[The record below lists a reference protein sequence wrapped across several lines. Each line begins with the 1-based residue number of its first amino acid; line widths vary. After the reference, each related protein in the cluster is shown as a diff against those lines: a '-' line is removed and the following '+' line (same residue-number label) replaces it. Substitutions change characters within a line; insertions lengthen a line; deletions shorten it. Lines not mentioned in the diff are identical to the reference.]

1 MYLSIFKPS
10 QTPKYSAIWWMFL
23 CFESAGFL
31 SWNLFFASS
40 KFVVLPFIEILPKL
54 NWLLLERKK
63 KWKVLSQK
71 PNYTLFN
78 QPSNQTRNR
87 PILWSHSAVNADLRD
102 FYSRTTTL
110 PLFLQIWI
118 DERLR
123 SQYLSKLWSLEE
135 ICPGRAQLR
144 AQLSDGVMEAEEGS
158 IRWGENLRLAGRK
171 NVSIC
176 ASEP

>member
-23 CFESAGFL
+23 CYESAGFL

-54 NWLLLERKK
+54 NWLLLERGKK

-110 PLFLQIWI
+110 PLFLQIWNRWATAQPVFEQI
-118 DERLR
+118 VEFGRD
-123 SQYLSKLWSLEE
+123 LSRQSTAESTTQWW
-135 ICPGRAQLR
+135 
-144 AQLSDGVMEAEEGS
+144 SDGS
-158 IRWGENLRLAGRK
+158 WGG
-171 NVSIC
+171 
-176 ASEP
+176 